1 VPVITLLVTSLT
13 SLTSTW
19 SWVCPFS
26 NFFPPLALSV
36 VTIVSLDSINCHLSL
51 SILIA
56 NLFTPSAINFL
67 GSWTILSDHE
77 FHCVLP
83 CTHWCAQR
91 AREQPLTA
99 ANSRTPL
106 SNIPLNRRV
115 AQSPSHRSTPQWNLE
130 SGLADRH
137 DLVVATI
144 APPFAFIFPSRFG
157 SIHLDSSH
165 PSDHRCFWRRMV
177 KSARG
182 RSRDLRPSGRVMPL
196 NQVRKGNFI

>member
-1 VPVITLLVTSLT
+1 MKRRPLFDFLDFRLRLCGVLVPVITLRGYFVT

-77 FHCVLP
+77 STVSCHAPIGARNAPGSNPLP
-83 CTHWCAQR
+83 
-91 AREQPLTA
+91 QP
-99 ANSRTPL
+99 
-106 SNIPLNRRV
+106 I
-115 AQSPSHRSTPQWNLE
+115 
-130 SGLADRH
+130 
-137 DLVVATI
+137 LV
-144 APPFAFIFPSRFG
+144 PPYPIFP
-157 SIHLDSSH
+157 
-165 PSDHRCFWRRMV
+165 
-177 KSARG
+177 
-182 RSRDLRPSGRVMPL
+182 
-196 NQVRKGNFI
+196 